1 MGFLGSIGKAIG
13 GAISGFIG
21 TGGNPWGAVVGG
33 IGGLLGGGG
42 GGGGDG
48 GGGRVG
54 TYIPPTT
61 QEAYNIIK
69 GLEGQVDKIS
79 NSQYNLMKPYLDQAY
94 NLFRHQP
101 DIINRLFGNEEFI
114 VANRYSNLFNSVK
127 KQMEN
132 QWSKSALGLSAL
144 GLYNTPATQLT
155 QSDIVNQLY
164 GRVAESELKDL
175 NAITDNRVRAL
186 LGYYTN
192 APQFILGM
200 GETLVNINPEVDKF
214 NRMLQL
220 AGVLQGL
227 SSSVI
232 PYQKTTPLQ
241 YITNQLN
248 EYIKNHSKELPDF
261 GQTMGNI
268 FNGVSSIFS
277 RIGGLFH

>member
-1 MGFLGSIGKAIG
+1 MSFLGSIGKAVT
-13 GAISGFIG
+13 GAVSGFLG

-33 IGGLLGGGG
+33 VTGLLGGGG
-42 GGGGDG
+42 GGGGYD

-54 TYIPPTT
+54 VYMPPTT
-61 QEAYNIIK
+61 QEAYNIVK
-69 GLEGQVDKIS
+69 SLEGQVDKIT
-79 NSQYNLMKPYLDQAY
+79 NSQYNILKPYLDQAY
-94 NLFRHQP
+94 NLFTQQP

-127 KQMEN
+127 KQTEN
-132 QWSKSALGLSAL
+132 QWSKQALGLSAL
-144 GLYNTPATQLT
+144 GMYNTPASQLT
-155 QSDIVNQLY
+155 QADIVENLY
-164 GRVAESELKDL
+164 GRVAESKLKDL

-192 APQFILGM
+192 APQFLLSM
-200 GETLVNINPEVDKF
+200 GETLVNINPEVDKY

-220 AGVLQGL
+220 AGVMQGL

-241 YITNQLN
+241 YITQQLN
-248 EYIKNHSKELPDF
+248 DYIKNNSKALPDF

-268 FNGVSSIFS
+268 FNGVSSVFS
-277 RIGGLFH
+277 RIGGIFN